1 VDPAG
6 RQALK
11 SLFEKAL
18 ALPVE
23 QRDAF
28 LDDACGADS
37 ALRSEL
43 SFLLSHP
50 EDAPTY
56 FSGLGTR
63 ASSGSLSKLLPTDPA
78 VFNYEILGKLG
89 GGGMGVVYKAFDKKL
104 HRTVALKFLPPH
116 LSADEDAQ
124 ERFIHEAKAASALDH
139 PNICTIHD
147 IDKTSDGQLFMVMAY
162 YGGETLKKKIARGAV
177 PVQESLNYAIQMAR
191 GLAKAHEQGIIH
203 RDIKPA
209 NVMITDD
216 GDVKIVDFG
225 LAKVR
230 DVELTRTG
238 TTMGTAA
245 YMSPEQAQGEAVD
258 HRTDVWS
265 LGVVLYELLTGE
277 RPFKGEV
284 AHAIVHSL
292 LHNRPQPMGSIAS
305 GIPERLELLVE
316 MALAKRPEDRYQ
328 EMRELLADLRVI
340 RGGPE
345 SSLTERTSS
354 RKKPA
359 SSIAVLSF
367 ADMSPERDQE
377 YFCDGMAEELI
388 DALTKQK
395 GLRVVSRTSAFQ
407 FKGHGHDIRTI
418 GQKLDVSHILEGS
431 VRKAGKRLRITA
443 QLINVRD
450 GYHIWSE
457 KYDREMEDV
466 FAIQDEIARAI
477 VETMKGQLI
486 GEDEAPLVKRYTSN
500 LEAYTLYL
508 KGRYFWNKRYEV
520 GLQQAMG
527 HFKQAIDLD
536 PNYALA
542 YTGLADCFVLLGA
555 YEYLP
560 PKEAFSKAQA
570 LAERALEVDGTLAE
584 AHASLGFIEFAH
596 AWNWHGAEQRFK
608 RAIEL
613 NPNYAVARWWY
624 SIFLTASGRTEEG
637 LAEIKRAEK
646 ADPLL
651 ILTSSTTAWILYLAR
666 QYDQAIETCLKTL
679 DMDPNIGTAR
689 ATLGLSYTEQSA
701 FDKAIP
707 ELQHARNRMGLQIV
721 GSYLARAYA
730 RSGRKDEALKVLEE
744 LQELAK
750 SQYVPPYFLA
760 AIHVALE
767 QRDQAFQ
774 YLEKAY
780 EDRDPWLVY
789 LMVDPMFD
797 TVRSDSRLTA
807 MLAKVGMDQWS

>member
-1 VDPAG
+1 VDPVG
-6 RQALK
+6 REALK
-11 SLFEKAL
+11 ALFEKAL

-28 LDDACGADS
+28 LDDACGADP

-56 FSGLGTR
+56 FGGLHTPAPSGPLART
-63 ASSGSLSKLLPTDPA
+63 LSTDPA
-78 VFNYEILGKLG
+78 VLHYEILGKLG
-89 GGGMGVVYKAFDKKL
+89 GGGMGVVYKAFDRKL

-116 LSADEDAQ
+116 LSADDEAQ
-124 ERFIHEAKAASALDH
+124 ERFMHEAKAASALDH

-177 PVQESLNYAIQMAR
+177 PVPEALNYAIQMAR

-209 NVMITDD
+209 NVMVTDD

-292 LHNRPQPMGSIAS
+292 LHNRPTPMAAIVP

-316 MALAKRPEDRYQ
+316 MTLAKRPEDRYQ

-345 SSLTERTSS
+345 SSLTERSAT
-354 RKKPA
+354 RKKPT

-367 ADMSPERDQE
+367 ADMSPQRDQE

-407 FKGHGHDIRTI
+407 FKGQGHDIRSI

-431 VRKAGKRLRITA
+431 VRKAGNRLRITA

-477 VETMKGQLI
+477 VETMKGRLL
-486 GEDEAPLVKRYTSN
+486 GDEEAPLVKRYTSN

-527 HFKQAIDLD
+527 HFKQAIEMD

-570 LAERALEVDGTLAE
+570 LAQRALEVDGTLAE
-584 AHASLGFIEFAH
+584 AHASLGFIDFVH
-596 AWNWHGAEQRFK
+596 AWNWHEAEQRFK

-613 NPNYAVARWWY
+613 NPTYAVARWWY

-637 LAEIKRAEK
+637 LAEIKRAEQ
-646 ADPLL
+646 ADPML

-666 QYDQAIETCLKTL
+666 RYNEAIDTCLKTL

-707 ELQHARNRMGLQIV
+707 ELQLAKNRMGPQIV

-730 RSGRKDEALKVLEE
+730 LAGRKAEAQNILEE
-744 LQELAK
+744 LQELSK
-750 SQYVPPYFLA
+750 NQYIPPYFLA
-760 AIHVALE
+760 AIHVALD
-767 QRDQAFQ
+767 QPDQAFHC
-774 YLEKAY
+774 LDRAY
-780 EDRDPWLVY
+780 EERDPWLVY
-789 LMVDPMFD
+789 LKVDPMFD
-797 TVRSDSRLTA
+797 SVRSDARLTA
-807 MLAKVGMDQWS
+807 MLGKVGMDQWS